1 MMSAPE
7 VMPQTMQ
14 SFQYLNYAAQYQQQ
28 VNYSDLFGITDLE
41 RV

>member
-1 MMSAPE
+1 MSAPE

-28 VNYSDLFGITDLE
+28 VNSFLNHSESEF
-41 RV
+41 